1 MTTTPDPNGL
11 PVAPTRGCPVSAA
24 MFDVLLAAARKG
36 GWPAVYTVFAQ
47 GMTVTEPTPSGTV
60 HERPARRRTLAQFL
74 EKRPDLRALLDS
86 AAQEKRDRLLS
97 ELEDEVEKI
106 ALGPGDVTTDL
117 RADGSVARTRVDK
130 RNKLY
135 AALRL
140 LQAHDPQTYAER
152 RKLDVEGQIDHRH
165 AHAHLNVGSQSGYVV
180 DIDAMQS
187 LEPADQAEL
196 MRLLT
201 LIEDSRLERQRT
213 PALPTG
219 EQA

>member
-1 MTTTPDPNGL
+1 MTPHTPDPNGL
-11 PVAPTRGCPVSAA
+11 PPAPTRGCPISAA

-36 GWPAVYTVFAQ
+36 GWPAVYAVFAE
-47 GMTVTEPTPSGTV
+47 GDTVAEPTPSGI

-74 EKRPDLRALLDS
+74 DRRSDLKALLDS
-86 AAQEKRDRLLS
+86 ACQEKRDRLLS
-97 ELEDEVEKI
+97 QLEDEVEKI

-117 RADGSVARTRVDK
+117 RADGTVARTRVDR

-152 RKLDVEGQIDHRH
+152 RKLDVDGQIDHRH
-165 AHAHLNVGSQSGYVV
+165 AHAHLSVGVPSGYAV
-180 DIDAMQS
+180 DADAMMA
-187 LEPADQAEL
+187 LEPADRAEL

-201 LIEDSRLERQRT
+201 LVEEARLERQR
-213 PALPTG
+213 PAMPAG
-219 EQA
+219 DQA